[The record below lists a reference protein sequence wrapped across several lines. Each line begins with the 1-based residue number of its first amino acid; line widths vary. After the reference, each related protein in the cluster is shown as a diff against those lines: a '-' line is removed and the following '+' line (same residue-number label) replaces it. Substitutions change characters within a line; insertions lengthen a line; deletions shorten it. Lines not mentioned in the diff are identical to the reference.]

1 MRRALPVLI
10 GLLMISPAV
19 LSEQFYKWQDEKGV
33 WHFSAQK
40 PKDQPAEKLKVR
52 VAATQ
57 STDDSDEDGDTDK
70 AKAIADE
77 SPNCKA
83 ARANLEVLNS
93 SALVAKDIDGD
104 GEAENLTLEQHQEEI
119 ALAEQQKSAFCKP
132 DKPVAEEAEEDV
144 TE

>member
-52 VAATQ
+52 STVSQ
-57 STDDSDEDGDTDK
+57 SAGEADADSDANKNAME
-70 AKAIADE
+70 E

-83 ARANLEVLNS
+83 ARANLDVLNRN
-93 SALVAKDIDGD
+93 AQVAKDVDGD
-104 GEAENLTLEQHQEEI
+104 GVAENLTLEQHQQEI
-119 ALAEQQKSAFCKP
+119 ALTEQQQAAFCKP
-132 DKPVAEEAEEDV
+132 DKPVEEEGESQ
-144 TE
+144 